1 MGQAR
6 GIPQNSNL
14 GPSGLLVWV
23 RIIGKSQETG
33 LVVRALKIL
42 VAAGVVAVAGLGT
55 SAPASAAANP
65 SIVSVTCV
73 GPGGGCDA
81 SKFSASS
88 VIANP
93 GDAFTVYNGTNVAVL
108 FSIGSSIFPA
118 QTLAVGSGLSGSMTA
133 PSAVGSYTLSI
144 PEAGGASIPLT
155 VTNDPVA
162 PAHADGTAPQPV
174 LGLQQVG
181 VPASGDCADVP
192 VSVGH
197 DQGFPIGGWS
207 KSWANWTNNGT
218 GGAVCTRTV
227 EEIPNGPGT
236 YRLVVNP

>member
-1 MGQAR
+1 M
-6 GIPQNSNL
+6 
-14 GPSGLLVWV
+14 
-23 RIIGKSQETG
+23 
-33 LVVRALKIL
+33 RALKIL

-55 SAPASAAANP
+55 SAPAMAAANP
-65 SIVSVTCV
+65 SIVSVSCKDPNV
-73 GPGGGCDA
+73 CNDA
-81 SKFSASS
+81 VWSAGS
-88 VIANP
+88 VTANP
-93 GDAFTVYNGTNVAVL
+93 GDAFTVHNAITNSGVEFQILSQQTPGFFGGAVDVAP
-108 FSIGSSIFPA
+108 SASA
-118 QTLAVGSGLSGSMTA
+118 SMTA
-133 PSAVGSYTLSI
+133 PSAVGTYIRVVFLNNR
-144 PEAGGASIPLT
+144 PLELGDIPLT

>member
-1 MGQAR
+1 M
-6 GIPQNSNL
+6 
-14 GPSGLLVWV
+14 
-23 RIIGKSQETG
+23 
-33 LVVRALKIL
+33 VVRALKIL

-55 SAPASAAANP
+55 SAPAMAAANP

-81 SKFSASS
+81 SKFSAPSI
-88 VIANP
+88 IANP
-93 GDAFTVYNGTNVAVL
+93 GDRFTVYNGTTFAGL
-108 FSIGSSIFPA
+108 FYIGSSVAPT
-118 QTLAVGSGLSGSMTA
+118 QTVAVANGLSGSMTA
-133 PSAVGSYTLSI
+133 PSAVGSYTLSWSGS
-144 PEAGGASIPLT
+144 GGPSIPLT
-155 VTNDPVA
+155 VTNDPITRSDA
-162 PAHADGTAPQPV
+162 QPV

-207 KSWANWTNNGT
+207 KSWANWINNGT

>member
-1 MGQAR
+1 M
-6 GIPQNSNL
+6 
-14 GPSGLLVWV
+14 
-23 RIIGKSQETG
+23 
-33 LVVRALKIL
+33 VVRALKIL

-133 PSAVGSYTLSI
+133 PSTVGSYTLSI

-155 VTNDPVA
+155 VANDPVA

-207 KSWANWTNNGT
+207 KSWGNWINNGT

>member
-1 MGQAR
+1 M
-6 GIPQNSNL
+6 
-14 GPSGLLVWV
+14 
-23 RIIGKSQETG
+23 
-33 LVVRALKIL
+33 RALKIL

-55 SAPASAAANP
+55 SAPAMAAANP

-81 SKFSASS
+81 SKFSAPSI
-88 VIANP
+88 IANP
-93 GDAFTVYNGTNVAVL
+93 GDRFTVYNGTTFAGL
-108 FSIGSSIFPA
+108 FYIGSSVAPT
-118 QTLAVGSGLSGSMTA
+118 QTVAVANGLSGSMTA
-133 PSAVGSYTLSI
+133 PSVVGSYTLSWSGS
-144 PEAGGASIPLT
+144 GGPSIPLT
-155 VTNDPVA
+155 VTNDPITRSDA
-162 PAHADGTAPQPV
+162 QPV
-174 LGLQQVG
+174 VGLQQVG

-207 KSWANWTNNGT
+207 KSWANWINNGT

-227 EEIPNGPGT
+227 EEVPNGPGT

>member
-1 MGQAR
+1 M
-6 GIPQNSNL
+6 
-14 GPSGLLVWV
+14 
-23 RIIGKSQETG
+23 
-33 LVVRALKIL
+33 VVRALKIL

-133 PSAVGSYTLSI
+133 PSTVGSYTLSI

-155 VTNDPVA
+155 VTNDPITRSDA
-162 PAHADGTAPQPV
+162 QPV

-181 VPASGDCADVP
+181 VPASGACADVP

-207 KSWANWTNNGT
+207 KSWANWINNGT